1 MSEREALAALLRETA
16 GEIKRCPAGAV
27 VCPPCEGRLAAILAA
42 ADEYAAS
49 EVRAATEIGIAV
61 KNRELAV
68 LDAKI
73 SRLLSL
79 FDSPDSWGMRRAV
92 VTARTLERIVAEARG
107 AEPATGEAEGNAEAR
122 ADSGTADGTPEAG
135 VAS

>member
-1 MSEREALAALLRETA
+1 MNEREALEQVIRDTFPLHRNDFKTKYERT
-16 GEIKRCPAGAV
+16 RD
-27 VCPPCEGRLAAILAA
+27 AILAA